1 MGGVAIFIVE
11 RWGFEESNAM
21 RTSIASEGLT
31 ELNLYFHFIF
41 EMKMQTNL
49 QRVTFRLKNLLASL
63 FFATCGDSK
72 DSMWRERAPPA
83 TARRSRS
90 FIFISIWK

>member
-1 MGGVAIFIVE
+1 MRDVAIFIVK

-21 RTSIASEGLT
+21 RTSIAGEGLT

-49 QRVTFRLKNLLASL
+49 QRVTK
-63 FFATCGDSK
+63 
-72 DSMWRERAPPA
+72 ERKYELC
-83 TARRSRS
+83 
-90 FIFISIWK
+90 IS